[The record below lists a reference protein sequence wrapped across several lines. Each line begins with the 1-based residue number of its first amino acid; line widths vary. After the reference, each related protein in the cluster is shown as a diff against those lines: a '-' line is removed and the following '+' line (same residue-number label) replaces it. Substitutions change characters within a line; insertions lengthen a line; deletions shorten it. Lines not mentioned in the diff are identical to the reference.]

1 MPLSDTAHG
10 YGLLGIG
17 AYHRYAERTQTALL
31 GGCICDP
38 WWGYC
43 YPGVVPGQAI
53 VASISTTKFGWNA
66 GLGVEFLPIQVGFR
80 F

>member
-1 MPLSDTAHG
+1 MPFGDTAHG

-17 AYHRYAERTQTALL
+17 AYHRYVELTPTALL
-31 GGCICDP
+31 GVYSCDP

-53 VASISTTKFGWNA
+53 VASTSTTKFGWTV
-66 GLGVEFLPIQVGFR
+66 GLGVEFQLQDHGA
-80 F
+80 